1 MGTSQASR
9 GPSSGVPMVPP
20 WVPDPILP
28 DGQNAPNPPQQLP
41 LIAPSGRFGP
51 SRSSLGRYAQSG
63 SSDDMRR
70 GLGHYVGRGL
80 GGASTAA
87 RRFGGTA
94 RTAGGLYGALSATAS
109 DRAAEQGSPL
119 DPTLLRG
126 RSASEVM
133 DAVVEVVR
141 PTDGTQDTEASR
153 RSIKDAL
160 SELLNR
166 FPNADLLNLSED
178 QRLFAIERYV
188 GFDIY
193 ARFRLDVGK
202 AIQDKAPSA
211 TAALARLKNIKEYI
225 KEAVAR
231 EFRQLH
237 SSGQSLNARHIV
249 DLVNQTLYEAFHVFE
264 DYNQ

>member
-1 MGTSQASR
+1 
-9 GPSSGVPMVPP
+9 
-20 WVPDPILP
+20 
-28 DGQNAPNPPQQLP
+28 
-41 LIAPSGRFGP
+41 
-51 SRSSLGRYAQSG
+51 
-63 SSDDMRR
+63 
-70 GLGHYVGRGL
+70 
-80 GGASTAA
+80 
-87 RRFGGTA
+87 
-94 RTAGGLYGALSATAS
+94 
-109 DRAAEQGSPL
+109 
-119 DPTLLRG
+119 
-126 RSASEVM
+126 M